1 MKWKKTKPFL
11 SRLTMWFCEH
21 CIWVRAYILRNH
33 SNIGGNDRDIE
44 AKVWWQRGDAQM
56 KVSFKY
62 LLIFNICVKDFSLID
77 ILIDM
82 AISILAIR
90 AQSRWI
96 FHEIVL
102 PVKLLWIAMS
112 PVSMKCFI
120 NTYHTCFAIKVF
132 RILN

>member
-1 MKWKKTKPFL
+1 
-11 SRLTMWFCEH
+11 
-21 CIWVRAYILRNH
+21 
-33 SNIGGNDRDIE
+33 
-44 AKVWWQRGDAQM
+44 M

-96 FHEIVL
+96 FHEIV
-102 PVKLLWIAMS
+102 IS
-112 PVSMKCFI
+112 SETSMDC
-120 NTYHTCFAIKVF
+120 YEVF